1 MMSTDPRCRRCRL
14 CEGRT
19 QVVHPQGDQSSPL
32 LLIGEGPG
40 EKEDRSGRPF
50 VGRAGKWLDKCLEQ
64 ADLRRDSVLITNTVR
79 CRPPQ
84 NRRPEPDEIA
94 ACRPY
99 LMEELPG
106 RRLVVPLGA
115 TATENLLGR
124 PVRMGEE
131 ANRVREVVLDGIV
144 INVMP
149 TYHPSACIYNKEA
162 RVKLVEGLAIAKE
175 LSGLA

>member
-1 MMSTDPRCRRCRL
+1 
-14 CEGRT
+14 
-19 QVVHPQGDQSSPL
+19 
-32 LLIGEGPG
+32 
-40 EKEDRSGRPF
+40 
-50 VGRAGKWLDKCLEQ
+50 
-64 ADLRRDSVLITNTVR
+64 VLITNTVR

-84 NRRPEPDEIA
+84 NRRPEPDEIS

-99 LMEELPG
+99 LLEELPG

-124 PVRMGEE
+124 RVRMGEE

-144 INVMP
+144 MMVMP

-162 RVKLVEGLAIAKE
+162 RVRLVEGLALAKE

>member
-1 MMSTDPRCRRCRL
+1 
-14 CEGRT
+14 
-19 QVVHPQGDQSSPL
+19 
-32 LLIGEGPG
+32 
-40 EKEDRSGRPF
+40 
-50 VGRAGKWLDKCLEQ
+50 LDKCLEQ
-64 ADLRRDSVLITNTVR
+64 ADLRRERLLITNTVR
-79 CRPPQ
+79 CRPPK
-84 NRRPEPDEIA
+84 NRRPEPDEIS

-99 LMEELPG
+99 LLEELPG

-131 ANRVREVVLDGIV
+131 ANRVREVVLNGTV
-144 INVMP
+144 MMVMP

-162 RVKLVEGLAIAKE
+162 RVRLVEGLALAKE

>member
-1 MMSTDPRCRRCRL
+1 MSADPHCRRCRL

-19 QVVHPQGDQSSPL
+19 QVVHPDGDPSSPL

-84 NRRPEPDEIA
+84 NRRPEPDEMA

-124 PVRMGEE
+124 RVRMGEE
-131 ANRVREVVLDGIV
+131 ANLVREVVLDGMV
-144 INVMP
+144 IMVMP

-162 RVKLVEGLAIAKE
+162 RVKLVEGLAMAKE
-175 LSGLA
+175 LSGLV